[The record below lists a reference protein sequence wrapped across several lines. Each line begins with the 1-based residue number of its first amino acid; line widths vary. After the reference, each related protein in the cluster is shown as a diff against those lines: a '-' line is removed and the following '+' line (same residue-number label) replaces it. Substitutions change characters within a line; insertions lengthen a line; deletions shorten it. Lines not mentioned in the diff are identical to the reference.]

1 MPVLQINAVKDR
13 PVLSGAMTLGKSLDH
28 HIAALPSDAPVIVL
42 VHGYKFSPFDQRRDP
57 HENILSMAPKSRLG
71 VISWPRHL
79 GFGRGRAEEGLCIGF
94 GWKARGTFWQAYG
107 EAELAGAALADLIAR
122 IADRTDRKVHLVA
135 HSLGARVALAGIA
148 AAPAGAVGRCILM
161 AAAEFQAPAL
171 RCLEKPA
178 GQRVEIVNI
187 TSRENDIFDVMV
199 ETADPPAWRRAGIGG
214 RIAPGGRQLAGF
226 ADRPRTDPYRPC
238 RTWPPHRGTR
248 AAHLPLVGV
257 SAPRIVRVLRGPAA
271 PARGL
276 ADAASENAAAGSGRC
291 TLVAAF
297 LATGGSGPLALPA
310 ESLILASD
318 KEVFMTQPIDLYY
331 WPTPNGWKIAIALA
345 EMEPAL

>member
-28 HIAALPSDAPVIVL
+28 HIAALPPDAPVIVL

-161 AAAEFQAPAL
+161 AAAEFQTPAL

-199 ETADPPAWRRAGIGG
+199 ERLIRPLGGARALGAGLPQAGANWLDLQIDH
-214 RIAPGGRQLAGF
+214 AP
-226 ADRPRTDPYRPC
+226 
-238 RTWPPHRGTR
+238 TR
-248 AAHLPLVGV
+248 
-257 SAPRIVRVLRGPAA
+257 
-271 PARGL
+271 
-276 ADAASENAAAGSGRC
+276 
-291 TLVAAF
+291 
-297 LATGGSGPLALPA
+297 
-310 ESLILASD
+310 
-318 KEVFMTQPIDLYY
+318 
-331 WPTPNGWKIAIALA
+331 IALA
-345 EMEPAL
+345 GLGHRIAEPERRICHWSGYLRPGLFGFYTDLLRRPEALPMPLLKTLLPEAGDARWSRLFSPPAVLAPLPFLRKASF